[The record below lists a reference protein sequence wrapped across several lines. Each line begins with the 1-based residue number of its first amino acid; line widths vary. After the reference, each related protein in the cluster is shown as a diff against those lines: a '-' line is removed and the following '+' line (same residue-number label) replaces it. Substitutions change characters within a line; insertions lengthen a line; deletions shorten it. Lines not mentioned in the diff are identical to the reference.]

1 MNWTYMRHLKLK
13 HVQFTSCVQGGAKSD
28 RMTEVVIKKFLQG
41 SIQNKVKFFEDIDNI
56 FFSIKFSFRSE
67 FLTFSFRFGTG
78 LSFHYLLVVF
88 QHFLN
93 CIWLLATSDC
103 FRVFVTCGSEN
114 YKDFSIL
121 WLWLYFHV
129 LLFLISC
136 EHLACFEIH
145 LSVYLLNFKGLW
157 ELLLFWLHNRFS
169 HM

>member
-78 LSFHYLLVVF
+78 LSFHISWLFSNISWTVFDFWRQAIVLGYLLLVV
-88 QHFLN
+88 QKITKISRYYDYG
-93 CIWLLATSDC
+93 CIFMYGC
-103 FRVFVTCGSEN
+103 FWSAVN
-114 YKDFSIL
+114 I
-121 WLWLYFHV
+121 WHV
-129 LLFLISC
+129 LKFI
-136 EHLACFEIH
+136 
-145 LSVYLLNFKGLW
+145 
-157 ELLLFWLHNRFS
+157 
-169 HM
+169 